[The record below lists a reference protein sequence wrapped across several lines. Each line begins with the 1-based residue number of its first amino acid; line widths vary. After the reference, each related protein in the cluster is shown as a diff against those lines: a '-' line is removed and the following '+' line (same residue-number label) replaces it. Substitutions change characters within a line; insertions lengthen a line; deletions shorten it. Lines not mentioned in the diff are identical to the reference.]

1 VIGRA
6 KGWAKAHWP
15 ALSLRT
21 ILLGTLLFVAALP
34 GVAALSLRVYEN
46 TIVQQTEAELI
57 AQSAVLAAA
66 YRVAWLDGRP
76 DATRRAPA
84 PEPPTIDLRTMPIL
98 PPQPAAR
105 PGPAADPHAAKIAT
119 RLLPVAND
127 AAAITLAAT
136 RVLDARGV
144 VVIGRR
150 DTGRSYAALPEVR
163 SALAGHDATVLR
175 RRAGEPPHPWL
186 ALLSRAWGV
195 RVHHARPVLLGGR
208 VIGVVMLSRTPRGL
222 FLGIYQDRGKILI
235 GIALIFVVL
244 LVLAG
249 LLSRGIARPI
259 DALARASE
267 GVALGRVSMP
277 ETPPTAAI
285 EIARL
290 YDNFREMAERIERRS
305 NYLRDVAA
313 AVAHEFRTPL
323 AGISGALE
331 LLDEHG
337 ATMSEA
343 ERTRFLANAAA
354 DTRRLSR
361 LVERLLDL
369 ARADM
374 TTPDR
379 DAAAEIASV
388 CRTVADAFRSDRF
401 EVDMEVPDGLAARIA
416 PEVLATVLE
425 TLVENSVQAGA
436 AALVMRAESARDSIM
451 VTVADDGPGIAA
463 ADRERV
469 FEPFFTGR
477 REAGGA
483 GMGLAIVRSLLAAN
497 GGAIAVQPSA
507 TGALFVMTLPRAG
520 AVVCGS

>member
-1 VIGRA
+1 MIGRA
-6 KGWAKAHWP
+6 KDWAKAHWP

-21 ILLGTLLFVAALP
+21 ILFGTLLFVAALP

-66 YRVAWLDGRP
+66 YRVAWLDGRADP
-76 DATRRAPA
+76 APRAVA
-84 PEPPTIDLRTMPIL
+84 PEPPTIDLRAMPIL
-98 PPQPAAR
+98 PPQPAPL
-105 PGPAADPHAAKIAT
+105 PGPPPDPHAARVAAK
-119 RLLPVAND
+119 LLPVASD
-127 AAAITLAAT
+127 AASITLAAT
-136 RVLDARGV
+136 RVLDAHGV
-144 VVIGRR
+144 VVIGRG
-150 DTGRSYAALPEVR
+150 DVGLSYAALPEVR
-163 SALAGHDATVLR
+163 AALAGNDATVLR
-175 RRAGEPPHPWL
+175 RRAGEASHPWL
-186 ALLSRAWGV
+186 ELLSRAWGV
-195 RVHHARPVLLGGR
+195 RVHHARPVLLGGQ

-222 FLGIYQDRGKILI
+222 FLGIYQDRGKILV
-235 GIALIFVVL
+235 GIALILIVL
-244 LVLAG
+244 IALAG

-267 GVALGRVSMP
+267 GVALGRVAMP
-277 ETPPTAAI
+277 ETPPTAAV

-290 YDNFREMAERIERRS
+290 YDNFRAMAERIERRS

-313 AVAHEFRTPL
+313 AVAHEFKTPL
-323 AGISGALE
+323 AGIAGAIE

-337 ATMSEA
+337 ATMSAA
-343 ERTRFLANAAA
+343 ERARFLGNAAA

-374 TTPDR
+374 MTPDR
-379 DAAAEIASV
+379 YADAEVADV
-388 CRTVADAFRSDRF
+388 CRTVADAFRSHRF
-401 EVDMEVPDGLAARIA
+401 CVEVAAPAGLAVQIA

-436 AALVMRAESARDSIM
+436 GALTIGAERHASDIVLSI
-451 VTVADDGPGIAA
+451 ADNGPGIAEG
-463 ADRERV
+463 DRERV

-497 GGAIAVQPSA
+497 GGAIAVHPSA
-507 TGALFVMTLPRAG
+507 AGALFVVTLPRAR
-520 AVVCGS
+520 S

>member
-1 VIGRA
+1 MIDRI
-6 KGWAKAHWP
+6 KEWAKAHWP

-21 ILLGTLLFVAALP
+21 ILFGTLLFVAALP

-76 DATRRAPA
+76 DTTPRVPA
-84 PEPPTIDLRTMPIL
+84 PEPPTIDLRTMSIL

-105 PGPAADPHAAKIAT
+105 TGPVPDPHAAKVAA

-127 AAAITLAAT
+127 AAAITLATT
-136 RVLDARGV
+136 RVLDAHGV
-144 VVIGRR
+144 VVIGRH
-150 DTGRSYAALPEVR
+150 DTGLSYAALSEVR
-163 SALAGHDATVLR
+163 AALAGNDATVLR
-175 RRAGEPPHPWL
+175 RRAGQPPHPWL

-222 FLGIYQDRGKILI
+222 FLGLYQDRGKILA
-235 GIALIFVVL
+235 GVALIFIVL

-267 GVALGRVSMP
+267 GVALGRMAMP

-313 AVAHEFRTPL
+313 AVAHEFKTPL
-323 AGISGALE
+323 AGITGALE

-343 ERTRFLANAAA
+343 ERARFLANASA

-374 TTPDR
+374 MTPDR
-379 DAAAEIASV
+379 DAAAEVTDV
-388 CRTVADAFRSDRF
+388 CCTVADAFRSDRF
-401 EVDMEVPDGLAARIA
+401 RIDVQTRASLAVRIA
-416 PEVLATVLE
+416 PEILATVLE
-425 TLVENSVQAGA
+425 TLVENSVQASAG
-436 AALVMRAESARDSIM
+436 ALVIRAEPQGDTVALS
-451 VTVADDGPGIAA
+451 VADDGPGIAP

-497 GGAIAVQPSA
+497 GGAIAVQPSPA
-507 TGALFVMTLPRAG
+507 GALFVITLPLAD
-520 AVVCGS
+520 

>member
-1 VIGRA
+1 
-6 KGWAKAHWP
+6 
-15 ALSLRT
+15 
-21 ILLGTLLFVAALP
+21 
-34 GVAALSLRVYEN
+34 
-46 TIVQQTEAELI
+46 
-57 AQSAVLAAA
+57 
-66 YRVAWLDGRP
+66 
-76 DATRRAPA
+76 
-84 PEPPTIDLRTMPIL
+84 
-98 PPQPAAR
+98 
-105 PGPAADPHAAKIAT
+105 
-119 RLLPVAND
+119 
-127 AAAITLAAT
+127 
-136 RVLDARGV
+136 VLDAHGV

-163 SALAGHDATVLR
+163 KALAGHNATVLR
-175 RRAGEPPHPWL
+175 RRAGQAPHPWL

-222 FLGIYQDRGKILI
+222 FLGLYQDRGKILV
-235 GIALIFVVL
+235 GIALIFIVL
-244 LVLAG
+244 LILAG

-290 YDNFREMAERIERRS
+290 YDNFRKMAERIERRS

-313 AVAHEFRTPL
+313 AVAHEFKTPL
-323 AGISGALE
+323 AGITGALE

-343 ERTRFLANAAA
+343 ERTRFLANASA

-374 TTPDR
+374 MTPDR
-379 DAAAEIASV
+379 DAAADVTDV
-388 CRTVADAFRSDRF
+388 CRRVADAFRSDRF
-401 EVDMEVPDGLAARIA
+401 RIDVEARAGLAVRIA

-436 AALVMRAESARDSIM
+436 GALAISAEPHRENLALS
-451 VTVADDGPGIAA
+451 VADDGPGIVP

-497 GGAIAVQPSA
+497 GGTIVVQPSSE
-507 TGALFVMTLPRAG
+507 GALFVITLPLAG
-520 AVVCGS
+520 

>member
-1 VIGRA
+1 MRVIGRA
-6 KGWAKAHWP
+6 KDWAKAHWP

-21 ILLGTLLFVAALP
+21 ILFGTLLFVAALP
-34 GVAALSLRVYEN
+34 GVAALGLRVYEN

-66 YRVAWLDGRP
+66 YRVAWLDGRADP
-76 DATRRAPA
+76 APRAVA
-84 PEPPTIDLRTMPIL
+84 PEPPTIDLRAMPIL
-98 PPQPAAR
+98 PPQPPAR
-105 PGPAADPHAAKIAT
+105 PGSPPDPRAARVAA
-119 RLLPVAND
+119 RLLPVASD
-127 AAAITLAAT
+127 AASITLAAT
-136 RVLDARGV
+136 RVLDAHGV
-144 VVIGRR
+144 VVIGRG
-150 DTGRSYAALPEVR
+150 DTGLSYAALPEVR
-163 SALAGHDATVLR
+163 AALAGDDATVLR
-175 RRAGEPPHPWL
+175 RRAGEAPHPWL

-195 RVHHARPVLLGGR
+195 RVHHARPVLLGGQ

-222 FLGIYQDRGKILI
+222 FLGIYQDRGKILV
-235 GIALIFVVL
+235 GIVLILIVL
-244 LVLAG
+244 VALAG

-267 GVALGRVSMP
+267 GVARGRVARP
-277 ETPPTAAI
+277 ATPPTAAI

-290 YDNFREMAERIERRS
+290 YDNFRAMAERIERRS
-305 NYLRDVAA
+305 KYLRDVAA
-313 AVAHEFRTPL
+313 AVAHEFKTPL
-323 AGISGALE
+323 AGIAGAIE

-337 ATMSEA
+337 ATMSDA
-343 ERTRFLANAAA
+343 ERTRFLGNAAA

-379 DAAAEIASV
+379 NAAAEIGGV
-388 CRTVADAFRSDRF
+388 CRTVADAFRSDHLAVEISVR
-401 EVDMEVPDGLAARIA
+401 PGLTARIA
-416 PEVLATVLE
+416 PEILATVLE

-436 AALVMRAESARDSIM
+436 GALAIGAEQRGAAVALS
-451 VTVADDGPGIAA
+451 VADDGPGIAE

-483 GMGLAIVRSLLAAN
+483 GMGLAIVRSLVTAN
-497 GGAIAVQPSA
+497 GGTIAVQPSA
-507 TGALFVMTLPRAG
+507 AGTLFVVTLPCAAG
-520 AVVCGS
+520 

>member
-1 VIGRA
+1 MIARA

-15 ALSLRT
+15 ALHLRT
-21 ILLGTLLFVAALP
+21 ILFGTLLFVAALP

-66 YRVAWLDGRP
+66 YRVAWLDGSP
-76 DATRRAPA
+76 DITPRVPA
-84 PEPPTIDLRTMPIL
+84 PEPPTIDLRTMSIL
-98 PPQPAAR
+98 PPQPTAR
-105 PGPAADPHAAKIAT
+105 PGTAPDPHAAKVAT

-136 RVLDARGV
+136 RVLDAHGV
-144 VVIGRR
+144 VVIGRG
-150 DTGRSYAALPEVR
+150 DTGFSYAALPEVR
-163 SALAGHDATVLR
+163 AALAGQDATVLR
-175 RRAGEPPHPWL
+175 RRAGQAPHPWL

-222 FLGIYQDRGKILI
+222 FLGIWQDRGKILT
-235 GIALIFVVL
+235 GVALILIVL

-267 GVALGRVSMP
+267 GVALGRVAMP

-290 YDNFREMAERIERRS
+290 YDNFRAMAERIERRS

-313 AVAHEFRTPL
+313 AVSHEFKTPL
-323 AGISGALE
+323 AGITGALE

-337 ATMSEA
+337 GTMSEA
-343 ERTRFLANAAA
+343 ERKRFLANADADAA
-354 DTRRLSR
+354 RLSR

-374 TTPDR
+374 TAPER
-379 DAAAEIASV
+379 DAAADVAMV
-388 CRTVADAFRSDRF
+388 CRTVADAFRGDRF
-401 EVDMEVPDGLAARIA
+401 RVDVAVVAGLVARIA

-436 AALVMRAESARDSIM
+436 GALAITAERQGGAIALH
-451 VTVADDGPGIAA
+451 VADDGPGVAD

-483 GMGLAIVRSLLAAN
+483 GMGLAIVRSLLAAS
-497 GGAIAVQPSA
+497 GGSIGLQPA
-507 TGALFVMTLPRAG
+507 RAG
-520 AVVCGS
+520 ATFLVTLPAADASMPV